1 MEVAEHK
8 TPTTRRPSRSCLAFK
23 QVHRLYS
30 ILLCF
35 DALLTPITIVEH
47 FWHIYDHLV
56 RPNDIKG
63 TTDYHLFRD
72 GVKPTWEDPQN
83 QNGGKW
89 MVRLKKGL
97 ASKYWEEL
105 VLAIIGEQFD
115 VGNEICGAVVS
126 TRANEDII
134 SVWNKTNDN
143 QEAINKIR

>member
-1 MEVAEHK
+1 
-8 TPTTRRPSRSCLAFK
+8 
-23 QVHRLYS
+23 
-30 ILLCF
+30 
-35 DALLTPITIVEH
+35 
-47 FWHIYDHLV
+47 
-56 RPNDIKG
+56 
-63 TTDYHLFRD
+63 
-72 GVKPTWEDPQN
+72 
-83 QNGGKW
+83 

-143 QEAINKIR
+143 QEAINKIRLLLLLLLLL